1 MASGKLSIRALG
13 SRLLDWA
20 EPLVRGVIYIS
31 GWSSILFV
39 AAIFFF
45 IIREAWPILGSV
57 DWGEFFFT
65 NRWLPNPAEGNE
77 AKYGAAGI
85 LYGTFAVTVVSMFI
99 AMPLGLAA
107 AVYISEFATGK
118 VKETLKVLIELL
130 AAIPSIIWGFIG
142 LVIMSPLLQ
151 WLFPW
156 VDVGVNLLNASLMVS
171 MMAIP
176 LIVSISEDALRAV
189 PDSYREAA
197 LALGASRWEVVY
209 RVLFPAAKNGLLAA
223 TMLGVGRAVGET
235 MAVWMASGG
244 TENIPNKDEIFN
256 FAFLFERVKALTATI
271 ASEMPDAAHGDPH
284 YMMLFV
290 LGIVL
295 LLISVFI
302 NVTSDLIIKGV
313 KRKNS

>member
-1 MASGKLSIRALG
+1 MASGKTSIRALG
-13 SRLLDWA
+13 SRLLDRA
-20 EPLVRGVIYIS
+20 EPLIKGIIYVS

-45 IIREAWPILGSV
+45 IFKEAWPILHRV
-57 DWGEFFFT
+57 DWGEFFFD

-85 LYGTFAVTVVSMFI
+85 LYGTFAITVVSMCI

-118 VKETLKVLIELL
+118 VKETLKILIELL

-142 LVIMSPLLQ
+142 LVIMGPLIQ
-151 WLFPW
+151 KIFH
-156 VDVGVNLLNASLMVS
+156 VEIGVNLLNASLMVS

-197 LALGASRWEVVY
+197 LALGASRWEIVY

-223 TMLGVGRAVGET
+223 SMLGVGRAVGET

-244 TENIPNKDEIFN
+244 TENIPTGGELLN
-256 FAFLFERVKALTATI
+256 FSFLFERVKALTATI
-271 ASEMPDAAHGDPH
+271 ASEMPDTAHGDDH

-290 LGIVL
+290 IGLVL
-295 LLISVFI
+295 LLISVVI
-302 NVTSDLIIKGV
+302 NVVSDLVIKGV
-313 KRKNS
+313 KNKHS

>member
-1 MASGKLSIRALG
+1 MRAIFQRIRVLG
-13 SRLLDWA
+13 SRALDGA
-20 EPLVRGVIYIS
+20 EPGIRLIIYVS

-45 IIREAWPILGSV
+45 IVREAWPILPRV
-57 DWGEFFFT
+57 DWGEFFFE

-77 AKYGAAGI
+77 PTYGAAGI

-118 VKETLKVLIELL
+118 VKETLKILVELL

-142 LVIMSPLLQ
+142 LVIMGPIIQ
-151 WLFPW
+151 KVFN
-156 VDVGVNLLNASLMVS
+156 VEIGVNLLNASLMVS

-197 LALGASRWEVVY
+197 LALGASRWEVIY

-223 TMLGVGRAVGET
+223 SMLGVGRAVGET

-244 TENIPNKDEIFN
+244 TENIPDNFFN
-256 FAFLFERVKALTATI
+256 PMLLFERVKAMTATI
-271 ASEMPDAAHGDPH
+271 ASEMPDTAHGDEH

-290 LGIVL
+290 VGIVL
-295 LLISVFI
+295 LLISVVI
-302 NVTSDLIIKGV
+302 NVVSDLVIKGV
-313 KRKNS
+313 KKRNS

>member
-1 MASGKLSIRALG
+1 MKRSIRALG
-13 SRLLDWA
+13 STALDRA
-20 EPLVRGVIYIS
+20 EPLIRAVIYIS
-31 GWSSILFV
+31 GWSSIFFV

-45 IIREAWPILGSV
+45 IIEEAWPILPHV
-57 DWGEFFFT
+57 NWGEFFFE

-85 LYGTFAVTVVSMFI
+85 LYGTFAITAVSMVF
-99 AMPLGLAA
+99 ALPFGLAA

-142 LVIMSPLLQ
+142 LVIMGPIIRNV
-151 WLFPW
+151 FGAE
-156 VDVGVNLLNASLMVS
+156 VGVNLLNASLMVAF
-171 MMAIP
+171 MAVP

-197 LALGASRWEVVY
+197 IALGASKWEVVY

-223 TMLGVGRAVGET
+223 CMLGVGRAVGET

-244 TENIPNKDEIFN
+244 TENIPDNPFN
-256 FAFLFERVKALTATI
+256 PALLLERVKAMTATI
-271 ASEMPDAAHGDPH
+271 ASEMPDTAHGDAH
-284 YMMLFV
+284 YQMLFV
-290 LGIVL
+290 VGIVL
-295 LLISVFI
+295 LSISVVI
-302 NVTSDLIIKGV
+302 NVVADLVIKGV
-313 KRKNS
+313 KKQHS

>member
-13 SRLLDWA
+13 SRLLDRV
-20 EPLVRGVIYIS
+20 EPLIRGIIYVS

-45 IIREAWPILGSV
+45 IFKEAWPILGSI
-57 DWGEFFFT
+57 DLKSFFFE
-65 NRWLPNPAEGNE
+65 NRWIPNPAEGNE
-77 AKYGAAGI
+77 PTYGAAGI
-85 LYGTFAVTVVSMFI
+85 LYGTLAITVVSMLI
-99 AMPLGLAA
+99 AMPLGFAA

-118 VKETLKVLIELL
+118 VKETLKILIELL

-142 LVIMSPLLQ
+142 LVIMGPLIQ
-151 WLFPW
+151 KIFN
-156 VDVGVNLLNASLMVS
+156 VEVGVNLLNASLMVA

-176 LIVSISEDALRAV
+176 LIVSISEDSLRAV

-209 RVLFPAAKNGLLAA
+209 KVLFPAAKNGLLAA
-223 TMLGVGRAVGET
+223 SMLGVGRAVGET

-244 TENIPNKDEIFN
+244 TENIPTIKEFLNLS
-256 FAFLFERVKALTATI
+256 FLFDSVKPLTATI
-271 ASEMPDAAHGDPH
+271 ASEMPDTAHGDHH
-284 YMMLFV
+284 YMMLFFIGV
-290 LGIVL
+290 VL

-302 NVTSDLIIKGV
+302 NVVSDLIIKGV
-313 KRKNS
+313 KNQHS

>member
-1 MASGKLSIRALG
+1 
-13 SRLLDWA
+13 
-20 EPLVRGVIYIS
+20 
-31 GWSSILFV
+31 
-39 AAIFFF
+39 
-45 IIREAWPILGSV
+45 
-57 DWGEFFFT
+57 
-65 NRWLPNPAEGNE
+65 
-77 AKYGAAGI
+77 
-85 LYGTFAVTVVSMFI
+85 MFI

-107 AVYISEFATGK
+107 AIYISEFAKGK

-142 LVIMSPLLQ
+142 LVIMSPIIQ
-151 WLFPW
+151 SVFN
-156 VDVGVNLLNASLMVS
+156 VDIGVNLLNASLMVS

-197 LALGASRWEVVY
+197 LALGASRWEVIY

-223 TMLGVGRAVGET
+223 SMLGVGRAVGET

-244 TENIPNKDEIFN
+244 TENIPDTFSPAI
-256 FAFLFERVKALTATI
+256 LFERIKALTATI

-290 LGIVL
+290 IGIVL
-295 LLISVFI
+295 LLISVII
-302 NVTSDLIIKGV
+302 NVVSDLIIKGV
-313 KRKNS
+313 KRNNP

>member
-1 MASGKLSIRALG
+1 MASGKKSIRALG
-13 SRLLDWA
+13 SRLLDSA
-20 EPLVRGVIYIS
+20 EPLIRGVIYVS

-39 AAIFFF
+39 VAIFFF
-45 IIREAWPILGSV
+45 IFREAWPILHRV
-57 DWGEFFFT
+57 DWGEFFFE

-118 VKETLKVLIELL
+118 VKETLKILIELL

-142 LVIMSPLLQ
+142 LVIMGPLIQ
-151 WLFPW
+151 KIFN
-156 VDVGVNLLNASLMVS
+156 VEIGVNLLNASLMVS

-176 LIVSISEDALRAV
+176 LIVSISEDSLRAV

-197 LALGASRWEVVY
+197 LALGASRWEIVY

-223 TMLGVGRAVGET
+223 SMLGVGRAVGET

-244 TENIPNKDEIFN
+244 TENIPSRDEFLN
-256 FAFLFERVKALTATI
+256 FTFLFERAKALTATI
-271 ASEMPDAAHGDPH
+271 ASEMPDTAHGDDH

-290 LGIVL
+290 IGIVL
-295 LLISVFI
+295 LLISVII
-302 NVTSDLIIKGV
+302 NVVSDLVIKGV
-313 KRKNS
+313 KNKNS

>member
-1 MASGKLSIRALG
+1 MANGKLSIRTLG

-20 EPLVRGVIYIS
+20 EPLIRATIYVS
-31 GWSSILFV
+31 GWSSIIFV

-45 IIREAWPILGSV
+45 IVREAWPIFPHV
-57 DWGEFFFT
+57 NWHEFFFE

-107 AVYISEFATGK
+107 AIYISEFATGK
-118 VKETLKVLIELL
+118 VKETLKILIELL

-142 LVIMSPLLQ
+142 LVIMGPIIQ
-151 WLFPW
+151 NVFN
-156 VDVGVNLLNASLMVS
+156 VEVGVNLLNASLMVS

-197 LALGASRWEVVY
+197 LALGASRWEIVY

-223 TMLGVGRAVGET
+223 SMLGVGRAVGET

-244 TENIPNKDEIFN
+244 TENIPENFFN
-256 FAFLFERVKALTATI
+256 PVLLFERVKALTATI
-271 ASEMPDAAHGDPH
+271 ASEMPDTAHGDTH
-284 YMMLFV
+284 YQMLFV
-290 LGIVL
+290 IGIVL
-295 LLISVFI
+295 LLISVVV
-302 NVTSDLIIKGV
+302 NVVSDLVIKGV
-313 KRKNS
+313 KNKHS

>member
-1 MASGKLSIRALG
+1 MASGKQSFRVLG
-13 SRLLDWA
+13 SRLLDRA
-20 EPLVRGVIYIS
+20 EPLIRGVIYLS

-39 AAIFFF
+39 GAIFFF

-107 AVYISEFATGK
+107 AVYISEFAQGK

-142 LVIMSPLLQ
+142 LVIMSPIIQ
-151 WLFPW
+151 KVFG

-209 RVLFPAAKNGLLAA
+209 KVLFPAAKNGLLAA

-244 TENIPNKDEIFN
+244 TENIPDSFSPDI
-256 FAFLFERVKALTATI
+256 LFERIKALTATI

-295 LLISVFI
+295 LLISVII
-302 NVTSDLIIKGV
+302 NVVSDLIIKGV
-313 KRKNS
+313 KRNNP